1 MRPRTVPGRLVLVVV
16 ASAVAL
22 GSGAPAGAATKVIA
36 DHLARP
42 RGLAVAPDGTL
53 YAALVGNGGRR
64 CNFEGCF
71 GASGRVVRVGRRG
84 AVHTVASGLL
94 SMRGLPDG
102 FFSLGADQ
110 LTMLPDGRLATAI
123 SAEFNGVGGRPPSA
137 VPRRLRSQIG
147 HIVLVRPGSRKQ
159 IGPDVAAVEY
169 RFDPDGEG
177 EVSNPFGIAAIGD
190 ALYVSDSAANDLLE
204 VRAGAVGL
212 LTTFPHT
219 AADAQSV
226 PDALT
231 AGPDG
236 ALYVGEYTGGSQQR
250 GTARVW
256 RVVPGEPPTVFATGL
271 TSVTALTFGPDR
283 SLYVAEFARGD
294 IVRIAPDGARTIVAR
309 HLHYPG
315 GLAVA
320 RDGTLYVSN
329 WTVAGSRPAKHGRF
343 KRRTGQILRVR

>member
-1 MRPRTVPGRLVLVVV
+1 VRPRTIPGRLALVVV
-16 ASAVAL
+16 ALAAAL
-22 GSGAPAGAATKVIA
+22 GSGAPAAAKTQLVA

-42 RGLAVAPDGTL
+42 RGLALAPDGTL
-53 YAALVGNGGRR
+53 YATLVGNGGRR

-71 GASGRVVRVGRRG
+71 GASGRVVRVSRRG
-84 AVHTVASGLL
+84 AVSTVASGLL
-94 SMRGLPDG
+94 SMRGKPDG

-110 LTMLPDGRLATAI
+110 LTMLADGRLATAV
-123 SAEFNGVGGRPPSA
+123 SAEFNGLGGKPPAA

-147 HIVLVRPGSRKQ
+147 RIVLVRPGRRKQ
-159 IGPDVAAVEY
+159 LGPDVAAVEY

-190 ALYVSDSAANDLLE
+190 VLYVSDSAANDLLE
-204 VRAGAVGL
+204 VRDGAVGL
-212 LTTFPHT
+212 LATFPHT
-219 AADAQSV
+219 AADVQSV

-250 GTARVW
+250 GTARIW
-256 RVVPGEPPTVFATGL
+256 RVVPGSPPTLFAAGL
-271 TSVTALTFGPDR
+271 TTITALAFGPDR

-294 IVRIAPDGARTIVAR
+294 IVRIAPGGQRTVVAR
-309 HLHYPG
+309 HLRYPG

-320 RDGTLYVSN
+320 RDGTVYASN
-329 WTVAGSRPAKHGRF
+329 WTVAGSKPAKHGRF
-343 KRRTGQILRVR
+343 KGRTGQILRVR